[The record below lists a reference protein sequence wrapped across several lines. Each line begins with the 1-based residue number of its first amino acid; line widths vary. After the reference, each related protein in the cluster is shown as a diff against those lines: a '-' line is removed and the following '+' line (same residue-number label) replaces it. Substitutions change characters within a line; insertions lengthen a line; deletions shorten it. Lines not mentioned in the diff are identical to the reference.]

1 MEEEYRSITV
11 KWYGLVMIRTK
22 RFQGLMEK
30 LGSYKIA
37 KPTAWLLLY
46 IMPVAAGISLYMFL
60 TLLGVY
66 LSPQNAAVVQTVRS
80 ITPLANISIPGLN
93 PFLPITYGWLALIIA
108 MVIHEGAHGV
118 VARSLNLPVKS
129 AGLIFFLILPIGA
142 FVDVDET
149 LLKTARA
156 RDAERV
162 LAAGAGVNFI
172 VAFAAL
178 ALVLLLV
185 GTMVPVARGAYVVG
199 VAPNSPASGAG
210 VQGGDFVTQINATPV
225 TNMSLVIS
233 HYGPG
238 QAINL
243 TIWRNGNSLQFNG
256 VRLATC
262 SSVYSQ
268 TNKTAATG
276 CLGTIVSGVVTYDAL
291 QQLPRSYLN
300 LLNGRLLAY
309 VCPPTFPRCASAV
322 PFSDSWIA
330 FYNTPLGGAFPIV
343 VNVLYWIWFIN
354 FFLATFNS
362 LPIYPLDGG
371 QAYQIALK
379 ALGKGRLSDLAANR
393 ITNLTSVLLV
403 FVVVSVIFIPY
414 LI

>member
-1 MEEEYRSITV
+1 MGEEYRPVTV
-11 KWYGLVMIRTK
+11 KWYGIVMIRTK
-22 RFQGLMEK
+22 RFQGLMDK
-30 LGSYKIA
+30 LGSYKIT
-37 KPTAWLLLY
+37 KPAAWLLLY

-66 LSPQNAAVVQTVRS
+66 LSPQNAGVVQTVRS

-108 MVIHEGAHGV
+108 MVIHEAAHGV

-149 LLKTARA
+149 ILKTARA

-162 LAAGAGVNFI
+162 LAAGAGVNFLA
-172 VAFAAL
+172 AFAAL
-178 ALVLLLV
+178 ALMLLLV
-185 GTMVPVARGAYVVG
+185 STMVPVAQGAYVVG
-199 VAPNSPASGAG
+199 VAPNSPAFSAG
-210 VQGGDFVTQINATPV
+210 LQGGDFVTQVNSRPV
-225 TNMSLVIS
+225 TNMSLAIS
-233 HYGPG
+233 NYSPG
-238 QAINL
+238 QTINL
-243 TIWRNGNSLQFNG
+243 TVWRSGNFLRFND
-256 VRLATC
+256 VKLASCTA
-262 SSVYSQ
+262 VYNQ
-268 TNKTAATG
+268 TNKSPTAG
-276 CLGTIVSGVVTYDAL
+276 CLGTVVSGVVTPDAL
-291 QQLPRSYLN
+291 QQLPKNYLN

-309 VCPPTFPRCASAV
+309 VCPPTFPRCAAAV

-330 FYNTPLGGAFPIV
+330 FYKTPLGGAFPIL

-371 QAYQIALK
+371 QAFQLALK
-379 ALGKGRLSDLAANR
+379 ALGKGKLSDLAANR
-393 ITNLTSVLLV
+393 ITNLTSLLLV